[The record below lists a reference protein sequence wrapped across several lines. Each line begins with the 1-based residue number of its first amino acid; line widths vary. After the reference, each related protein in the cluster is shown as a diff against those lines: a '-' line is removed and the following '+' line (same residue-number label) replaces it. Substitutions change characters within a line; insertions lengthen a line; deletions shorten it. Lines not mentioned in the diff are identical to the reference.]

1 MGTVGYMSPEQ
12 VRGEPADQRSDLF
25 ALGSVLYEI
34 ATGRRAFARDTAA
47 ETMTAILRE
56 QPGDFEGSGSEVGP
70 ELQRTITRCLEKRP
84 QERFQSAS
92 DLAFDLRSI
101 ATQAG
106 VVGRRRVTVGW
117 RSWQW
122 AAVGGLA
129 VAIAAVVV
137 WRLVPR
143 TEVPTPTDEIPRI
156 VVLPFENLGS
166 PDDEYFASG
175 ITEEITSR
183 LAAVSGLQ
191 VISRTS
197 ARTYLGTNKTVRE
210 IGEELD
216 VGYALEGTIR
226 WDRGE
231 TGHGRVRITP
241 QLIRVADDSHL
252 WSERYD
258 RMLDDIFAVQ
268 SDIAEQVIDQM
279 RATLLEPERRA
290 IEALPTNNMEAYN
303 WYLIGIQNFFFSS
316 EEKYLRLQV
325 EAFERAVELDPE
337 FAIAHAILSEAHTS
351 LYHQR
356 YDFTSE
362 RLEKARR
369 SAERALALQP
379 DLPNGHRALGWY
391 YYQGFRDYDR
401 ALEEFEI
408 ASQALPNDSDLL
420 YGFFSVSRRR
430 GQWSQALAAMD
441 RWSKIDPH
449 NYALWEENG
458 WTHIWLR
465 QYEKAEDLMRRA
477 IAIGPDQPD
486 AYSDGMRLYP
496 LWDGTTDRARRLM
509 ESAPKM
515 DSPEIEY
522 EMLLLDLYDRKPDRA
537 LSRLE
542 ESTIAAYST
551 QFYYVPKGLLECV
564 CFSEMGEDERA
575 KSACTSTVDL
585 LQREID
591 LRPHDYRVHTALG
604 HALALL
610 GRDQDAVRAAE
621 HGVELMPISRDVL
634 VGADQTIELAKIYTR
649 VGRHDNALELIEELL
664 SMPSFLSVGLLRLD
678 PVWDPLR
685 DHPRFQAL
693 LEKYEAKQ

>member
-1 MGTVGYMSPEQ
+1 MVGRQSWRW
-12 VRGEPADQRSDLF
+12 V
-25 ALGSVLYEI
+25 ALG
-34 ATGRRAFARDTAA
+34 
-47 ETMTAILRE
+47 
-56 QPGDFEGSGSEVGP
+56 
-70 ELQRTITRCLEKRP
+70 
-84 QERFQSAS
+84 
-92 DLAFDLRSI
+92 
-101 ATQAG
+101 G
-106 VVGRRRVTVGW
+106 V
-117 RSWQW
+117 
-122 AAVGGLA
+122 AVVVVA
-129 VAIAAVVV
+129 VAIWKFAPHEEA
-137 WRLVPR
+137 
-143 TEVPTPTDEIPRI
+143 PTQAQEIPRI

-303 WYLIGIQNFFFSS
+303 WYLVGSQRYWFST
-316 EEKYLRLQV
+316 EEKYVRLQV

-337 FAIAHAILSEAHTS
+337 FAIAYASLSEAHTA

-362 RLEKARR
+362 RLEDARK

-379 DLPNGHRALGWY
+379 DLPDGHRALGWY

-401 ALEEFEI
+401 ALQEFEI
-408 ASQALPNDSDLL
+408 ASQALPNDSDIL
-420 YGFFSVSRRR
+420 YGFFAVSRRQGR
-430 GQWSQALAAMD
+430 WAEALEVLD
-441 RWSKIDPH
+441 RWRKIDPN
-449 NYALWEENG
+449 NYSLWEENG

-465 QYEKAEDLMRRA
+465 QYEKAEGLMRRA
-477 IAIGPDQPD
+477 IAIRPDQPD
-486 AYSDGMRLYP
+486 AYGDGIRLYS
-496 LWDGTTDRARRLM
+496 LWDGTTDRARRLV

-515 DSPEIEY
+515 DSPDIEY

-551 QFYYVPKGLLECV
+551 QQYYVPKGLLECV
-564 CFSEMGEDERA
+564 CFSEIGEDERA
-575 KSACTSTVDL
+575 KSACTSTADL

-610 GRDQDAVRAAE
+610 GRNQDAVRAAE

-649 VGRHDNALELIEELL
+649 VGRHDDALELIEELL

-685 DHPRFQAL
+685 DNPRFQAL
-693 LEKYEAKQ
+693 LEKYDVER